1 MKVRVTKKVS
11 DRVVEIP
18 IHTEYITL
26 QDFLK
31 FANAVESGGMAK
43 NMIQNG
49 QVRLNGE
56 ICTQRGRKL
65 RAGDRVEYLHQFYAV
80 TQEQA

>member
-1 MKVRVTKKVS
+1 MKVRVTKKLS
-11 DRVVEIP
+11 DAPISIP
-18 IHTEYITL
+18 ITTEFIKL

-65 RAGDRVEYLHQFYAV
+65 RAGDRVEYLHQLYAV

>member
-1 MKVRVTKKVS
+1 
-11 DRVVEIP
+11 
-18 IHTEYITL
+18 
-26 QDFLK
+26 
-31 FANAVESGGMAK
+31 MAK

-65 RAGDRVEYLHQFYAV
+65 RAGDRVEYLHQLYAV